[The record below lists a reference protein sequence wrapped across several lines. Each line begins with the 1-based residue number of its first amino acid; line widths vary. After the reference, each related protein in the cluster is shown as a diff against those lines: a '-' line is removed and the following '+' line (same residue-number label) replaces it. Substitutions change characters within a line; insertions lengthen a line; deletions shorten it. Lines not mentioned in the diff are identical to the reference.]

1 MHCAYCGSWVE
12 QVSYAPCASCGLPT
26 NGARARAVRGGGG
39 ANPAMIIVGVVAGG
53 RVIVAF
59 IGILAA
65 IAIPNLLNAMQ
76 RARQKRTMA
85 DMRTVA
91 VAAESFAVD
100 NNVYPRAESMDE
112 LKPLLMPKYTTKLPV
127 YDGWGNELRYRCKD
141 EGCTGY
147 AITSSG
153 GDKMFEHVTAGEY
166 PGGATT
172 SFDSDI
178 IFSDGKFVQY
188 PEGVQH

>member
-12 QVSYAPCASCGLPT
+12 QVSYAPCASCGQPT
-26 NGARARAVRGGGG
+26 NGARTRVVQGG
-39 ANPAMIIVGVVAGG
+39 ATNTTAIIIGVIAGGFVVVA
-53 RVIVAF
+53 I

-65 IAIPNLLNAMQ
+65 IAIPNMLTAMQ

-85 DMRTVA
+85 DMRTLGT
-91 VAAESFAVD
+91 AAEAFAVD
-100 NNVYPRAESMDE
+100 NNDVYPRAESMDE
-112 LKPLLMPKYTTKLPV
+112 LKPLLVPKYVRVLPAH
-127 YDGWGNELRYRCKD
+127 DGWGNELRYRCKD

-153 GDKMFEHVTAGEY
+153 GDRMFEHVTAGEY

-172 SFDSDI
+172 SFDNDI
-178 IFSDGKFVQY
+178 VYIDGKFVQY